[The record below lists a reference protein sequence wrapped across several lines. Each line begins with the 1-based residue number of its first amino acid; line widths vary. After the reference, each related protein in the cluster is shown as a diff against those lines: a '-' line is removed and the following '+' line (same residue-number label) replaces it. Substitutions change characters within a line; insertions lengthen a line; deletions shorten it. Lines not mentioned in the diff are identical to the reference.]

1 MSLKQKKNELED
13 LTEQK
18 TFSTSS
24 DEIIEEKALFTG
36 VQINYFIHCKTQLW
50 YFSHYVTQEHES
62 ELVILGKILHEIAFK
77 DIEKDILI
85 EKISIDFIKKGDKVI
100 LHDVKKSDKF
110 QEAHYYQ
117 MLYYLYYLKHEK
129 GIENVEGIINYPSK
143 RKIVEVKLT
152 PEKEIELQK
161 IFQEIKRIVSLPKPP
176 KPEKKKYCRKCSYF
190 ELCWINK

>member
-1 MSLKQKKNELED
+1 METSNYEKISRKFEEIFENEV
-13 LTEQK
+13 
-18 TFSTSS
+18 
-24 DEIIEEKALFTG
+24 LFTG

-62 ELVILGKILHEIAFK
+62 ELVILGKILHEITFK

-117 MLYYLYYLKHEK
+117 LLYYLYYLKHEK

>member
-161 IFQEIKRIVSLPKPP
+161 IFQE
-176 KPEKKKYCRKCSYF
+176 
-190 ELCWINK
+190 